1 MTNVFP
7 NSIGRFV
14 AALTAASVLVV
25 VAPDAK
31 AISSEEV
38 ITLTKLGIAP
48 KEIIKAIEKDRTVFS
63 LAVADILALKKAR
76 VHEDV
81 LKFMLATPQKWGKKG
96 GAGAAS
102 PQAAPEPEQ
111 PAETEEERLAREE
124 RMRQDALR
132 LLAEKKKAEE
142 AQRAAYAKGVLA
154 KGRALADEGRFVEA
168 IKAFQ
173 KFMAQGG
180 YAPDSKEAYLA
191 NFGIANAL
199 VKAGLHQAAARQ
211 LLDVVLAGPE
221 QPFFQTAFKQLREL
235 RKKVNYSPPGI
246 EELTRFFVGG
256 FSQAFQDEYNYVL
269 GEFYADYNNWTN
281 ALKYLVLVSPN
292 SPDYARAQY
301 LKGLIEVRNQMAKSA
316 VESFQRAILATDENG
331 SDPAV
336 RDLAYLALARIAYEI
351 GDGDAAIYYYR
362 KVPADSYKGATALYE
377 SAWVYFIKG
386 DVGRALG
393 TFHTLH
399 SPYFKHQFYPELW
412 LLEAT
417 MYMNVCRFDYAD
429 AALTRYRKDITPL
442 GIPLKEFLLKTVRP
456 KQFYRALV
464 DTVAGRKVHQLPE
477 ALTAAVL
484 RDVEFYNLYRT
495 IKQIESELKSIGPHV
510 SALGEVGQELEQKLK
525 ALHADRVRE
534 TGIKIQRILKE
545 TETELADFEM
555 KATELEIDL
564 QDEKLRE
571 EERKLLALENPDEN
585 KAPELIESGGAVAI
599 VGSDK
604 WQWPFQD
611 EYWRDEIGSYRAF
624 IKDMCAPAEAE

>member
-1 MTNVFP
+1 MIGFP
-7 NSIGRFV
+7 QHAFGRYA
-14 AALTAASVLVV
+14 AALAVAGLIVVTAPA
-25 VAPDAK
+25 ADA
-31 AISSEEV
+31 ITSEEI

-48 KEIIKAIEKDRTVFS
+48 PEIIKAIQKDRTVFN

-81 LKFMLATPQKWGKKG
+81 LRFMLSTPQKWGRRGG
-96 GAGAAS
+96 GAAT
-102 PQAAPEPEQ
+102 PEPTVIAE
-111 PAETEEERLAREE
+111 PEETEDERIAREE

-132 LLAEKKKAEE
+132 LLAEKKRAEDI
-142 AQRAAYAKGVLA
+142 QRAAYAKGVLA
-154 KGRALADEGRFVEA
+154 KGRALADEGRFVEG

-173 KFMAQGG
+173 KFMSQGG
-180 YAPDSKEAYLA
+180 YAPDSDEAYLA

-211 LLDVVLAGPE
+211 LLDLVLAGPE
-221 QPFFQTAFKQLREL
+221 KPFFQTAFKQLRTL

-246 EELTRFFVGG
+246 EEMTRFFVGG

-292 SPDYARAQY
+292 APDYGRAQY

-316 VESFQRAILATDENG
+316 VQSFQTAIVATDENK

-377 SAWVYFIKG
+377 SAWVYFMKR
-386 DVGRALG
+386 DYGRALG

-399 SPYFKHQFYPELW
+399 SPYFAHQFYPELW

-417 MYMNVCRFDYAD
+417 IYMNLCRFDYAD
-429 AALTRYRKDITPL
+429 AALGRYREEVTPL
-442 GIPLKEFLLKTVRP
+442 GIPLKDFLLRTVRP
-456 KQFYRALV
+456 TQFYRALV
-464 DTVAGRKVHQLPE
+464 DTVAGREIHQLPKD
-477 ALTAAVL
+477 LTPAVL
-484 RDVEFYNLYRT
+484 RDVEFYNLFRT
-495 IKQIESELKSIGPHV
+495 IKQIELELERIKPNVI
-510 SALGEVGQELEQKLK
+510 ALGNVGQELHQKLT
-525 ALHADRVRE
+525 ALHSDRVRE
-534 TGIKIQRILKE
+534 IGIKIQRVLKE

-571 EERKLLALENPDEN
+571 EERKLLALENPEDN
-585 KAPELIESGGAVAI
+585 QAVALVESGGAVAI

-604 WQWPFQD
+604 WQWPFED

-624 IKDMCAPAEAE
+624 IKDMCAPAQAE

>member
-1 MTNVFP
+1 MTRIFP
-7 NSIGRFV
+7 NSIGRFI
-14 AALTAASVLVV
+14 ASLTAASVLLIA
-25 VAPDAK
+25 APDAS

-81 LKFMLATPQKWGKKG
+81 LKFMLATPQKWGKRG
-96 GAGAAS
+96 GVAA
-102 PQAAPEPEQ
+102 QQEAAPVVEE
-111 PAETEEERLAREE
+111 PAETEEERIAREE

-132 LLAEKKKAEE
+132 LLAEKKKAED

-180 YAPDSKEAYLA
+180 YSPDSNEAYLA

-246 EELTRFFVGG
+246 EEMTRFFVGG

-281 ALKYLVLVSPN
+281 ALKYLVLVTPN
-292 SPDYARAQY
+292 SPDYGRAQY

-316 VESFQRAILATDENG
+316 VQSFQRAILATEENG

-336 RDLAYLALARIAYEI
+336 RDLGYLALARIAYEI
-351 GDGDAAIYYYR
+351 ENHDAAIYYYR

-377 SAWVYFIKG
+377 SAWVYFMKG

-399 SPYFKHQFYPELW
+399 SPYFEHQFYPELW

-417 MYMNVCRFDYAD
+417 MYMNVCRFDYAE
-429 AALTRYRKDITPL
+429 AALTRYREDITPL

-464 DTVAGRKVHQLPE
+464 ETVGGRKVHQLPE
-477 ALTAAVL
+477 ALAAAVL

-495 IKQIESELKSIGPHV
+495 IKQIEKELERIGPHV
-510 SALGEVGQELEQKLK
+510 IALGEVGQELEQKLK
-525 ALHADRVRE
+525 TLHADRVRE

-564 QDEKLRE
+564 QDEKLGE
-571 EERKLLALENPDEN
+571 EMRKLLALENPEEN
-585 KAPELIESGGAVAI
+585 QAPVLIESGGAVAI

-611 EYWRDEIGSYRAF
+611 EFWRDEIGSYRAF